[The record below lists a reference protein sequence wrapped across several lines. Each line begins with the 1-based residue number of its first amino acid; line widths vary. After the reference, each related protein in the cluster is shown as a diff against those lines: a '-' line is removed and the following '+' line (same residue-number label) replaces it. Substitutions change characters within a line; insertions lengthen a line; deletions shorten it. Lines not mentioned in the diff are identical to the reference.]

1 MSVSDLKKASETNWK
16 RIEAMTDEEIDTSD
30 IPPLDESFFDGA
42 KLHIPEGNIVRIQVG
57 SSEELEEEE
66 GDEAQAS
73 SFFEY
78 LATPNGHEVAKD
90 VVKLFADFKNAVL
103 DKTLQEKQHLLEYQK
118 RVQTWMW
125 FVQILVFTLALGLV
139 GFLTYVGK
147 FDPAIAILLGT
158 LVGYFFGKGI
168 KS

>member
-1 MSVSDLKKASETNWK
+1 
-16 RIEAMTDEEIDTSD
+16 MTEEEIDTSD

-42 KLHIPEGNIVRIQVG
+42 KLHIPEGKLVRIQVG
-57 SSEELEEEE
+57 NDDELEEEE
-66 GDEAQAS
+66 VDDGQVIG
-73 SFFEY
+73 FFEY
-78 LATPNGHEVAKD
+78 LVTPNGHEVAKD
-90 VVKLFADFKNAVL
+90 VIKLFADFKNAVL
-103 DKTLQEKQHLLEYQK
+103 DKTLEEKQHLLEYQK

-125 FVQILVFTLALGLV
+125 FVQIVVFTLALGLV

-158 LVGYFFGKGI
+158 LVGYFFGKGV